1 MKLKF
6 WGTRGSVPT
15 PGEDTVRYGGN
26 TPCVEV
32 RLEENKLIILD
43 AGTGIRA
50 LGDKLVSNGK
60 PVNAFL
66 LISHPHWDHI
76 QGFPFF
82 RPAFLAGNEFT
93 IIGGES
99 ERVSLQ
105 EMITDLMN
113 KVYFPL
119 HLNEL
124 KAKINF
130 QGVAEE
136 EFNIFDATV
145 KTMFVNHP
153 SFSLGFRITHHGKSL
168 AYISDNEPFDGT
180 VEPMKR
186 NVDPQIVEKYMNTKG
201 DQNQRVY
208 DFVQGA
214 DVLIHDT
221 TYTPEEYKDHVGW
234 GHSHY
239 LFSIKVAVQG
249 KVKKLVLFHHDPTH
263 SDTIVD
269 DIFLKCQEEIRLR
282 KVALECVAA
291 AEGMEIE
298 I

>member
-15 PGEDTVRYGGN
+15 PGEHTVRYGGN

-32 RLEENKLIILD
+32 RLDDNKLIILD

-50 LGDKLVSNGK
+50 LGDELVANGK
-60 PVNAFL
+60 PINAFL
-66 LISHPHWDHI
+66 LISHPHWDHT

-82 RPAFLAGNEFT
+82 RPAFIAGNEFT

-105 EMITDLMN
+105 KMISDLMN
-113 KVYFPL
+113 RIYFPL
-119 HLNEL
+119 HLDEL

-130 QGVAEE
+130 RTVAEE
-136 EFNIFDATV
+136 EFKIFDATV
-145 KTMFVNHP
+145 KTIYVNHP
-153 SFSLGFRITHHGKSL
+153 SFSLGFRITYKGKSFV
-168 AYISDNEPFDGT
+168 YISDIEPFDGT
-180 VEPMKR
+180 IERIKR
-186 NVDPQIVEKYMNTKG
+186 NLDSHIVAKYTETKG
-201 DQNQRVY
+201 DPNQRVY
-208 DFVQGA
+208 DFVRDT

-221 TYTPEEYKDHVGW
+221 TYTPDEYDDHVGW

-239 LFSIKVAVQG
+239 LFSINVAVQG
-249 KVKKLVLFHHDPTH
+249 MVKKLVLFHHDPAH
-263 SDTIVD
+263 SDRIVD
-269 DIFLKCQEEIRLR
+269 DITFKCREEIRSR
-282 KVALECVAA
+282 KVQLECVAA